1 MNLPTRIV
9 RVVGPPRR
17 RARLMHRGAAFAA
30 VVVAAGCDIAGVE
43 VLPAPDVVVA
53 AVSVV
58 LTADPAE
65 PSRNSMQIVALVSR
79 HVGEVPHEVPGASIT
94 VTGES
99 GDALELFE
107 EAYPLKDC
115 TALVIEERFG
125 PIGSCYRAA
134 DSPAR
139 FLPGEMLSLTV
150 TTVDGLVLRG
160 TSRMPGTFTPLN
172 LTSMG
177 GRCRMDPD
185 TSHRFSW
192 LPVDGAWAHAAEA
205 EIGGLNPDLWP
216 SDEPL
221 YLHATVLGR
230 GQDVTGMT
238 FPRDF
243 LLELLADVDHV
254 SLHRKLQT
262 GLPGGA
268 RADIVVAAVDRNW
281 ANWIREG
288 RANIGGVT
296 VIPSVFGD
304 GTGMFGTAVRWKIG
318 VESRETDPEAGNNQL
333 PLCGPPTG

>member
-1 MNLPTRIV
+1 MNLPARIV
-9 RVVGPPRR
+9 GTVGPPRR
-17 RARLMHRGAAFAA
+17 RARLVRRGMAFAA

-58 LTADPAE
+58 FTADPAE

-79 HVGEVPHEVPGASIT
+79 HVGEVPHGVPGALIT

-99 GDALELFE
+99 GGAVELFE
-107 EAYPLKDC
+107 EPYPLEDC
-115 TALVIEERFG
+115 TALVMEERFG
-125 PIGSCYRAA
+125 HIGSCYRAA

-160 TSRMPGTFTPLN
+160 TSRMPGTFTPLH
-172 LTSMG
+172 LTLMD
-177 GRCRMDPD
+177 GRCRVDPD
-185 TSHRFSW
+185 TSHRFTW

-205 EIGGLNPDLWP
+205 EINGLSPDLWP

-230 GQDVTGMT
+230 GQPVTGMI

-304 GTGMFGTAVRWKIG
+304 GTGMFGTAVRWNVS
-318 VESRETDPEAGNNQL
+318 VESRAAQGEGDANDL
-333 PLCGPPTG
+333 PLCGPRAA